1 MGRHEGHD
9 TFGAIADDYV
19 TGRARELVRQFDQWM
34 AMPAGIGLSD
44 LEIQQRGEWTG
55 AAAEILRELTRDA

>member
-19 TGRARELVRQFDQWM
+19 TGRARELIRQFDAWLFCPPDVTPLNLNQW
-34 AMPAGIGLSD
+34 A
-44 LEIQQRGEWTG
+44 G
-55 AAAEILRELTRDA
+55 AAVEILRELTRDA